1 MATVLRAWHWIDREE
16 TLKEVRRVLKDIG
29 SFIVMDSG
37 FTSTSK
43 KPYAG

>member
-16 TLKEVRRVLKDIG
+16 TLKEVRRVLKAIG
-29 SFIVMDSG
+29 SFIVMYSG